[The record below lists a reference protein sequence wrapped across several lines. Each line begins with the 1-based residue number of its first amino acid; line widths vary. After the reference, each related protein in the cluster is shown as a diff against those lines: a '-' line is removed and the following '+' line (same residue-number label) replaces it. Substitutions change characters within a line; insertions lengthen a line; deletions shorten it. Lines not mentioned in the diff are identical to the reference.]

1 MEDAQIVQLYWDRNE
16 EAIPVTAQKYGS
28 YCTAIAQNI
37 LGSYEDAEECVNDAY
52 YILWKNIPPEKPD
65 PLKTYLLKVVR
76 NQALKKYHN
85 NTALK
90 RNSFYDICL
99 DELEYILSSDSTPE
113 KELQIKEL
121 TAAVNRYLETLS
133 EENRVFFIRRYY
145 FADSVKS
152 ISDLTGKSPHF
163 ISVRLSRIRED
174 LKEYLKEEELI

>member
-1 MEDAQIVQLYWDRNE
+1 MDDSKIISLFNE
-16 EAIPVTAQKYGS
+16 RSEKAIKELSDKYGRL
-28 YCTAIAQNI
+28 CFTLAKNI
-37 LGSYEDAEECVNDAY
+37 LKNTSDSEECVNDAY
-52 YILWKNIPPEKPD
+52 YILWKNIPPENPD

-76 NQALKKYHN
+76 NQALKKYHRS
-85 NTALK
+85 TALK
-90 RNSFYDICL
+90 RNSFYDVCL
-99 DELEYILSSDSTPE
+99 DELEYVLSSDSTPE
-113 KELQIKEL
+113 KELQVKEL